1 MPDTAPTKP
10 VQTPED
16 PPVAPD
22 EQGNDDGDSE
32 GGKTIEVEAD
42 PNKWVYPEGMSY
54 SEESAPKVESADD
67 AKPEPKSA
75 TSGGSK
81 KASGGVVSPDLQ
93 KKAESAAKA
102 ERKP

>member
-16 PPVAPD
+16 PPTPPD
-22 EQGNDDGDSE
+22 EKS
-32 GGKTIEVEAD
+32 GKTIEVEAD
-42 PNKWVYPEGMSY
+42 PHRWVYPEGM
-54 SEESAPKVESADD
+54 EFSADSYPDFPGEDHGD
-67 AKPEPKSA
+67 AEPKSA
-75 TSGGSK
+75 TSGSK
-81 KASGGVVSPDLQ
+81 KASGGVASPDLQ